1 MTDVNNTQTVS
12 QFPCDNCLRS
22 GRCLGSVVVKA
33 GADHQR
39 ASEVTVV
46 QLQRGQPLFR
56 TGDAANAVY
65 VVQSGALKARRTS
78 YEGDEEILA
87 FRLPGDAIG
96 LDALGQRMQN
106 TEAVALCST
115 RVCRVPLEALH
126 RELRS
131 SPEVS
136 EMLFDDVGREFERL
150 HEHLQTERRPAQARI
165 AAFLLAQLKR
175 RQRLFGAQ
183 IDRFT
188 LPMTRVDLGR
198 YLALATETVS
208 RMFTRLQQDGVISCD
223 GNAVQVLKATAL
235 EAMAGAGAEERAP
248 ALAKAA

>member
-1 MTDVNNTQTVS
+1 MSDFSNTQAVS
-12 QFPCDNCLRS
+12 HYPCENCLRS
-22 GRCLGSVVVKA
+22 GHCLGSVVVKA
-33 GADHQR
+33 SAEHQR
-39 ASEVTVV
+39 SGDVTVM
-46 QLQRGQPLFR
+46 QLQRGQTLFR
-56 TGDAANAVY
+56 TGDSANAVY
-65 VVQSGALKARRTS
+65 IVQSGALKARRTS

-87 FRLPGDAIG
+87 FRLPGDTMG
-96 LDALGQRMQN
+96 LDALGQKNQN

-115 RVCRVPLEALH
+115 RVCRVPLDSLH
-126 RELRS
+126 RELRT

-136 EMLFDDVGREFERL
+136 ELLFDDLGREFERL

-165 AAFLLAQLKR
+165 AAFLLAQLQR

-208 RMFTRLQQDGVISCD
+208 RMFTRLQQDGVISCE
-223 GNAVQVLKATAL
+223 GNAVQVVNVQAL
-235 EAMAGAGAEERAP
+235 QAMAGGNDEDAAS
-248 ALAKAA
+248 LAKAA